1 MVLSG
6 ARDDGAAGLTE
17 IVKQG
22 GQAVVQDP
30 DEALHRSMP
39 ACALEQV
46 PSVHVL
52 PVAKIG
58 TSLGE
63 LVGQGAAP
71 ITHNPVNPHL
81 AAENEIT
88 MLEHK
93 TTDELQAARPLSF
106 SCPSCGGVLFELN
119 GKPAPRFR
127 CRVGHAWSPG
137 SLVAEQTITVGRGA
151 VGGVAGARGNA
162 ALHRRL
168 AKAAEQHQRH
178 RAAALYRDKYENGNA
193 EARHLREVIAR
204 ISIGIE
210 DPQ

>member
-137 SLVAEQTITVGRGA
+137 SLVAEQTITVEEALWVALRA
-151 VGGVAGARGNA
+151 LEEMRPCTVGWRKQPNNTSGTAPPPFTGISMRMGMPRQGTYARSSHGSA
-162 ALHRRL
+162 
-168 AKAAEQHQRH
+168 
-178 RAAALYRDKYENGNA
+178 
-193 EARHLREVIAR
+193 
-204 ISIGIE
+204 
-210 DPQ
+210 